1 MSVREFLPRN
11 MDDGKKLQQFVDLIW
26 PFFKKM
32 SLLNQQSLQFF
43 NQEYHWS
50 HRNCQE
56 GTVSLMTLT
65 EIVDNDRYLIKLN
78 RPENFFKFTYRNNGT

>member
-1 MSVREFLPRN
+1 
-11 MDDGKKLQQFVDLIW
+11 
-26 PFFKKM
+26 M
-32 SLLNQQSLQFF
+32 SLLNLQSLQFF

-65 EIVDNDRYLIKLN
+65 EIVDNDRSYK
-78 RPENFFKFTYRNNGT
+78 T

>member
-1 MSVREFLPRN
+1 
-11 MDDGKKLQQFVDLIW
+11 
-26 PFFKKM
+26 M
-32 SLLNQQSLQFF
+32 SLLNLQSLQFF

-50 HRNCQE
+50 YRNCQE